1 MVLPSLIYG
10 MIELSSED
18 LFLEFVCLLFYPLA
32 LRALLLYFLTEAL
45 LSLPIFSNLY
55 IKLTPPSL
63 RATSPIFLR
72 SKNTEEEGESNPL
85 FIAEKCAYI
94 ALRQL
99 VRLRDTAGGLKVAF
113 QF

>member
-18 LFLEFVCLLFYPLA
+18 LFLEFVCLLFYPPRPAGTPSIFPYGSTAFLA
-32 LRALLLYFLTEAL
+32 D
-45 LSLPIFSNLY
+45 INLY